1 MDLMTPTYYVDV
13 KYELA
18 DEGERWSCVHTVS
31 DGAPLSRV
39 MDSVEHFKAKGH
51 EVRVRMR
58 SEQVIL

>member
-13 KYELA
+13 RYDLPS
-18 DEGERWSCVHTVS
+18 DTRWSCVHTCPNTGDLGNV
-31 DGAPLSRV
+31 LE
-39 MDSVEHFKAKGH
+39 SVEHWKAKGY